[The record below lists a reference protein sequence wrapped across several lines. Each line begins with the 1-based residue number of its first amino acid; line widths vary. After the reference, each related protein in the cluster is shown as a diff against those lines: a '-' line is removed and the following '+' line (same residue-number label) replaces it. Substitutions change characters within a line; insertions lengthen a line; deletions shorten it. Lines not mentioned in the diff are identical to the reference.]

1 MCGYH
6 SSSGPGH
13 AVPVTKVQENYW
25 EKEKEQETEEEKQ
38 KIESTEDL
46 NGEFHT
52 GPLGKGKT
60 VTLGLS
66 FLSCNDLAFQKLL
79 KKKAIFTFLS

>member
-1 MCGYH
+1 MCGNQFFH

-25 EKEKEQETEEEKQ
+25 KKEKEQETEEEKQ

-52 GPLGKGKT
+52 GPLGKWQNSYSGPFI
-60 VTLGLS
+60 S
-66 FLSCNDLAFQKLL
+66 FV
-79 KKKAIFTFLS
+79 